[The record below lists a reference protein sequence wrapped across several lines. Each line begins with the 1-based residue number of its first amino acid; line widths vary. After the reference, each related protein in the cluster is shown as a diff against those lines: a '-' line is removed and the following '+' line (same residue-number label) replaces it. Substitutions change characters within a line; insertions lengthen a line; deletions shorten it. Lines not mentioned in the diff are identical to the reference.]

1 VHALSTYAALTGSGR
16 HRDAAEEALATVAA
30 IAERAPRFAGWSLA
44 AAHAMLDGPE
54 EIAVVGPPGEA
65 RDALALAARRR
76 RGAVVVVADEARGDV
91 PLLVGRS
98 AVEGRPAAYVCR
110 GFVCERPVTDPT
122 AL

>member
-1 VHALSTYAALTGSGR
+1 
-16 HRDAAEEALATVAA
+16 
-30 IAERAPRFAGWSLA
+30 
-44 AAHAMLDGPE
+44 MLDGPE

-76 RGAVVVVADEARGDV
+76 RGAVVVVADEARDDV

-98 AVEGRPAAYVCR
+98 AVEGRRPAAYVCR